1 MRRLERRSAR
11 AITSPARR
19 KAQGGASLH
28 GWRATLASVVVATA
42 LSVLG
47 AVSVVSADPSTGST
61 LTRAEE
67 PVVIQ
72 QSLPDDTGSATGSIN
87 VQLPDRLLGIA
98 PGDLVAFRWDG
109 DWTQIPVQIDE
120 REVMDLNRPYT
131 NTRPSCSD
139 PCYNNPPN
147 GGAIHPE
154 FIDPDTFVGADAD
167 PTLDSN
173 DEVALMA
180 FDAGGQAATPHAPT
194 GVDPVSAVEVEIS
207 DSIDGGL
214 GYVYLFEDRSGLDP
228 AAGKDYVDYEFNL
241 VNGPYKTGAYKP
253 TGTTA
258 GAGMNRG
265 PRPETSFVATDN
277 YRRGFTDRWYDNEL
291 RILRGG
297 ATGVDIIDRHDDQ
310 FDALDASCVRTQDTF
325 RTGEGAFIAN
335 SDGPVRAIR
344 DFVGANSGPHVQRQ
358 HIFYGGLEVINT
370 FLRVHPIPG
379 VMDFFDYS
387 AAGVGLT
394 YENGV
399 MTPGGIVSGTPPG
412 GVPIDGQP
420 DAVSGVGTA
429 QLPGF
434 ESVDGPQ
441 GGLSMTQRLL
451 TNNPDPAYRLVYRDG
466 NVTGQNLCTGDDE
479 ELYGASGPQLNSA
492 INNTD
497 EAGRVMWGGGQF
509 SNLFYQRMIYFE
521 APGQADGPRRLAEMQ
536 APLNLSLQ
544 GIQLSEAPSGYPRPK
559 GATPLRV
566 PLVPAHQECTAPN
579 RTHGAP
585 LSFPSCEPPTQ
596 TSQDLTVG
604 TPDANRKPVGST
616 GSVLLRVVSCPECAS
631 PLPTA
636 DVRID
641 ASITDVRDQPNLDDY
656 TGELEGRFGLRM
668 TDGYSGAG
676 AGDPQIDPATV
687 ADTTF
692 KFAMPCAAT
701 SGDTGA
707 ACAVSTSASAV
718 LPGSVRDGDRA
729 IWELGAIGVYD
740 PSGGLF
746 ATQGVFAP

>member
-1 MRRLERRSAR
+1 MRQDE
-11 AITSPARR
+11 
-19 KAQGGASLH
+19 ASSR
-28 GWRATLASVVVATA
+28 GWRAPLVTVLAATLT
-42 LSVLG
+42 LLG
-47 AVSVVSADPSTGST
+47 VSVGSTDPPSGST
-61 LTRAEE
+61 LTRAHE

-72 QSLPDDTGSATGSIN
+72 QSLPDDTGYATGSIN
-87 VQLPDRLLGIA
+87 VRLPDRLLGIA
-98 PGDLVAFRWDG
+98 PGGLVAFRWDG
-109 DWTQIPVQIDE
+109 DWTQIPVQVDE

-131 NTRPSCSD
+131 NSRPSCSD

-154 FIDPDTFVGADAD
+154 FTDPNTFVGPDSD

-180 FDAGGQAATPHAPT
+180 SDGGGQAATPYAPT
-194 GVDPVSAVEVEIS
+194 GVDPASAVEVEVS
-207 DSIDGGL
+207 DPIDGGL
-214 GYVYLFEDRSGLDP
+214 GYVYLFEDTSGLDP
-228 AAGKDYVDYEFNL
+228 AAGKDYVDYEFSL
-241 VNGPYKTGAYKP
+241 VNGPYKTGAYNP
-253 TGTTA
+253 TGTAA

-291 RILRGG
+291 RVTRGA
-297 ATGVDIIDRHDDQ
+297 ATGVDILDRHDDQ
-310 FDALDASCVRTQDTF
+310 FDAMDASCIRTQDTF
-325 RTGEGAFIAN
+325 RRGEGAFIAN
-335 SDGPVRAIR
+335 ADGPVRAIR

-379 VMDFFDYS
+379 VLDFFDYS
-387 AAGVGLT
+387 EAGVGLI

-399 MTPGGIVSGTPPG
+399 MTSAGLVSGTPPG

-420 DAVSGVGTA
+420 DAVTGAGA
-429 QLPGF
+429 ELLDGF

-441 GGLSMTQRLL
+441 GGLSMPQRLL

-466 NVTGQNLCTGDDE
+466 NVTNQNLCAGDDE

-492 INNTD
+492 VNNTD

-509 SNLFYQRMIYFE
+509 SNLFYQRSIYYE
-521 APGQADGPRRLAEMQ
+521 APGQADGSRRLAEMQ
-536 APLNLSLQ
+536 QPLELSLQ
-544 GIQLSEAPSGYPRPK
+544 GIQLDEAPSGYPRPK

-566 PLVPAHQECTAPN
+566 SLVPAHDQCLAPN
-579 RTHGAP
+579 RTHGPP
-585 LSFPSCEPPTQ
+585 LAFGSCAPPTQ

-604 TPDANRKPVGST
+604 TPDANKKSTGST
-616 GSVLLRVVSCPECAS
+616 GSVLLRVVSCPACAA

-641 ASITDVRDQPNLDDY
+641 ASITDVRNRTSLDDY
-656 TGELEGRFGLRM
+656 TGELEGRFALRI
-668 TDGYSGAG
+668 TDRYNAAG
-676 AGDPQIDPATV
+676 AGPQADAATV
-687 ADTTF
+687 EDTSF
-692 KFAMPCAAT
+692 KVALPCAAT

-718 LPGSVRDGDRA
+718 LPGSTRDGDRA
-729 IWELGAIGVYD
+729 IWELGAIGLYD
-740 PSGGLF
+740 ASGGLF